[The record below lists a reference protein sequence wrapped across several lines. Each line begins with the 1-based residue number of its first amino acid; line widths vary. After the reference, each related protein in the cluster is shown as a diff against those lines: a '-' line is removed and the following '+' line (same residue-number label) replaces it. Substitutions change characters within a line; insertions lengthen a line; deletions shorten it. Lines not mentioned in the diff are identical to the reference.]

1 MSPVERAGS
10 FTGTNFALGSYEK
23 FQPAFRDEKKLK
35 ILRKFDEQ
43 SKHDKTQK
51 FITFTPVHSFGNL

>member
-23 FQPAFRDEKKLK
+23 FQPGFRDEKKLE

-43 SKHDKTQK
+43 SKRDKTQK
-51 FITFTPVHSFGNL
+51 L

>member
-10 FTGTNFALGSYEK
+10 FTGTNFALGWYEK
-23 FQPAFRDEKKLK
+23 FQPGFRDEKKLK

-51 FITFTPVHSFGNL
+51 L

>member
-1 MSPVERAGS
+1 MSPVERAGP

-23 FQPAFRDEKKLK
+23 FQPGFRDEKKLK
-35 ILRKFDEQ
+35 ILRTSSGAKFDEQ

-51 FITFTPVHSFGNL
+51 L